1 MQSFS
6 TGLLLVRTLPVF
18 LESEAYTPTIAD
30 VSLSSSAIIIFPTA
44 AYIFALSVYLTVG
57 LPASRTI
64 ATPIEGVDTREDQI
78 EALRLLSAGNT
89 IIIALLG
96 GVLALQVR

>member
-1 MQSFS
+1 MTAHGFS
-6 TGLLLVRTLPVF
+6 TAHRLVRTILDVREP
-18 LESEAYTPTIAD
+18 LAYTP
-30 VSLSSSAIIIFPTA
+30 LSPMSISNLLTA
-44 AYIFALSVYLTVG
+44 AYIFALSVYLSVG

-64 ATPIEGVDTREDQI
+64 ATPVEGVDTREDQI